1 MATGSIN
8 LNANLTLNTQSL
20 NAASKQAQQALG
32 RITGQAS
39 EFQKSLDASTARVFA
54 FGATTSILNGV
65 SQAFKTLVTNTIEV
79 EKRIIEIGS
88 ILGGTTGE
96 LNALRGAIF
105 SVAKDTGQAF
115 GTVADAAAELAR
127 QGLSA
132 EDTSKRLSA
141 ALVLTRVSG
150 LDSVKSVKALTSAI
164 NGFTSAGLTAEQITN
179 KLVAVDTKFAVS
191 AQDLAEGFSR
201 AGSTAE
207 DAGVSFD
214 ELLGIITAVEQKTA
228 RGGAV
233 IGNALKS
240 IFARLSRS
248 TTIDDLR
255 ELGVEIDSSQT
266 GIQKLQSLSAALEN
280 VADPTVASKIKE
292 LAGGVFQINVVSAA
306 LKDLG
311 SDTSIFAAAAK
322 TAAGATNEAFTKNA
336 QLNQSISSQIN
347 SLIIGLTNLS
357 EKIGTITFGPI
368 LKNLLSLANTF
379 STFLEE
385 AFDPEKGNK
394 FIQGLFKTIGSFLAG
409 PGLILITT
417 AFLKIFT
424 LVSKFA
430 KEGFKTILDIGSQTE
445 KIKNIEGGIVG
456 LLARDQQLRA
466 AIASTTATQAQKE
479 AAVIAAIQRENALLT
494 QQEQLLRSI
503 ATAAAQRGVGG
514 YSQTGGFSGRGGR
527 RFAAGYMEE
536 EATAKMLGASPSV
549 KAKQGKGTIGGQR
562 FIMNNQETEIPNF
575 GRNGDSAVIPHY
587 ARGFVP
593 NYATY
598 KIGEFEYS
606 GAKMVAALKSG
617 EVTAQQA
624 QKAGYKTTINRKQTA
639 ESNILDS
646 NLIIG
651 KNTMPTILTP
661 NFSGSTREILRKN
674 IIPGKQ
680 IKFQFKAFGVD
691 PSGKL
696 GLRKEFDSYF
706 GEDRI
711 VKEATDSAL
720 RYARMAVE
728 GVSEQPVDPT
738 SINKVD
744 NVKGFISAIKGA
756 YGGIFDAALTTA
768 LRTNVGD
775 DVGGDFDVN
784 TGKSGRAKTNVRKL
798 FGSRSLPLSGLADYK
813 INAGDN
819 TLDSMIKKTMASPM
833 FSGKIYGAGKSKGKA
848 RGFIPNFNSVN
859 KGIPVSQIRAHFDQS
874 GNPIAVTNT
883 RDEPNGLK
891 DAIGREKQGIG
902 MAAKGFIPNHARPA
916 PPSPAATPDYSG
928 FFGKTTAALLS
939 LQLATNTLGDTQSEF
954 NKKLNEAVSYLG
966 ILNTVIAILP
976 EKAKGL
982 LIGKAAGALG
992 KLIPRGAIGT
1002 AGRAVAGAAGS
1013 AATAIGGVSNV
1024 GAALAAGGAAA
1035 GVVIAS
1041 SFAAAL
1047 AGAGVGYA
1055 VSKYLVMPILDEL
1068 DAQREQV
1075 AQLQQEKNVVST
1087 KIKLQGQ
1094 GVDPNALINQSKSL
1108 GVDSKE
1114 LQEAYD
1120 YAAGV
1125 LTNVTNISEKGR
1137 QKTLDRLTAAMNKQK
1152 EALAKEIAFNVAD
1165 NKASFDARMQ
1175 KEILAARLVDLN
1187 AGILNFK
1194 SIIDKVSTRL
1204 DQQKFA
1210 EGIAGN
1216 VKIPEKSPYAEAT
1229 RSAIEIQQA
1238 KTSANQSKVG
1248 FMQNFAGPDFANMF
1262 DDAQKAK
1269 MIEKGKTGTEIT
1281 GAISKEVFSAYMKDG
1296 AIGAGKALDDYLK
1309 DNLDPEDAKRF
1320 KDNVISSAET
1330 FRNNVAEAMQKAL
1343 NRETEIQGSLT
1354 ELVARIKEAG
1364 INFMTDAAGQIKEL
1378 VAGPKIDPLALQDK
1392 FEEAAKL
1399 LKSGKKGDIEKGR
1412 DILASTSE
1420 DSKAFEGKFG
1430 KEKLNDMQR
1439 RAGLTEGDVGKAKGS
1454 AIIESTDFRGIE
1466 DAIKG
1471 SLRGVDQSQA
1481 LKAVEAAKNDPTKI
1495 QNLIDTIKQT
1505 FGNYGSEKT
1514 RERGADIV
1522 NSLTGMGKVEQTAP
1536 RVEQF
1541 LEQNTLGGRAGMSSE
1556 LKEAIDAFKK
1566 NMGDPKLLDDV
1577 KRELAKQYSGDP
1589 KLAEKAGKG
1598 FERAASEVN
1607 QPKITEDPAK
1617 IALTKEQ
1624 EALNGE
1630 LAILKTKIAEL
1641 NTVFGDTGIPQAVT
1655 SLTNSVKSA
1664 ATNLQAFTDFTI
1676 NLNSLS
1682 TQVNGR
1688 LLDIEK
1694 KLATKDL

>member
-54 FGATTSILNGV
+54 FGATTTILNGV
-65 SQAFKTLVTNTIEV
+65 SQAFKALVANTIEV

-88 ILGGTTGE
+88 ILGGTTSE
-96 LNALRGAIF
+96 LSALRNTIF

-394 FIQGLFKTIGSFLAG
+394 FIQGLFKGIGSFLAG
-409 PGLILITT
+409 PGLVIITT

-424 LVSKFA
+424 LVAKFA
-430 KEGFKTILDIGSQTE
+430 KEGFKTILEIGTQTE
-445 KIKNIEGGIVG
+445 KIKGIEGGIVG

-466 AIASTTATQAQKE
+466 VIASTTATQAQKE
-479 AAVIAAIQRENALLT
+479 AAVIAAIQKENILLT

-514 YSQTGGFSGRGGR
+514 YTTGGGFSGKGGK

-549 KAKQGKGTIGGQR
+549 RAKQGRGTIGGKK

-587 ARGFVP
+587 AKGFVP
-593 NYATY
+593 NFATY
-598 KIGEFEYS
+598 KIGKSEYG
-606 GAKMVAALKSG
+606 GAAMAAALKSG
-617 EVTAQQA
+617 KVTAKQA
-624 QKAGYKTTINRKQTA
+624 EEAGYKTTINKKQIA

-646 NLIIG
+646 NQIIG

-661 NFSGSTREILRKN
+661 NFSGKTREILRKN

-680 IKFQFKAFGVD
+680 VKFQFKSFGVD
-691 PSGKL
+691 PSGQL
-696 GLRKEFDSYF
+696 GLKKEFDSYF

-711 VKEATDSAL
+711 IKEATNSAL
-720 RYARMAVE
+720 KYAQMAVE
-728 GVSEQPVDPT
+728 GVSEKPVDPT

-744 NVKGFISAIKGA
+744 NVKGFISAIKGG
-756 YGGIFDAALTTA
+756 YGGIFDAALATA

-813 INAGDN
+813 INAGDT
-819 TLDSMIKKTMASPM
+819 TLDSMIRKTMASPM
-833 FSGKIYGAGKSKGKA
+833 FSGKIYAAGQETKKGKA
-848 RGFIPNFNSVN
+848 SGFIPNFNSVN
-859 KGIPVSQIRAHFDQS
+859 KGIPVSRIRAHFDQS

-891 DAIGREKQGIG
+891 DAIGREKKGIG
-902 MAAKGFIPNHARPA
+902 MAAKGFIPNYALSRGVPA
-916 PPSPAATPDYSG
+916 GMSSTGMRLPPLPNIAPQVQQLGQSLDTGTKAFDKFGTGSLAAS
-928 FFGKTTAALLS
+928 FALS
-939 LQLATNTLGDTQSEF
+939 LIPEMIPEIKETDSVLASSAKSLFETTTQFAS
-954 NKKLNEAVSYLG
+954 
-966 ILNTVIAILP
+966 
-976 EKAKGL
+976 
-982 LIGKAAGALG
+982 
-992 KLIPRGAIGT
+992 
-1002 AGRAVAGAAGS
+1002 
-1013 AATAIGGVSNV
+1013 V
-1024 GAALAAGGAAA
+1024 GAAFGPLGLAAGAAA
-1035 GVVIAS
+1035 GAIYGAYKNITNALNEEANANKELEKTTKKVDAQMKGLNVVTELTASALGLGKVFDESGNRILESKTIKNVYDNIINSYKAEGESTDKITNAKQKVKDVYSNSAS
-1041 SFAAAL
+1041 SQEEREKASEEYTNLLNSSMSTLANTIALKAKLMEQKLKFDKLNTSISKFA
-1047 AGAGVGYA
+1047 
-1055 VSKYLVMPILDEL
+1055 
-1068 DAQREQV
+1068 
-1075 AQLQQEKNVVST
+1075 
-1087 KIKLQGQ
+1087 
-1094 GVDPNALINQSKSL
+1094 
-1108 GVDSKE
+1108 
-1114 LQEAYD
+1114 
-1120 YAAGV
+1120 
-1125 LTNVTNISEKGR
+1125 
-1137 QKTLDRLTAAMNKQK
+1137 
-1152 EALAKEIAFNVAD
+1152 EALEKQAVK
-1165 NKASFDARMQ
+1165 
-1175 KEILAARLVDLN
+1175 
-1187 AGILNFK
+1187 
-1194 SIIDKVSTRL
+1194 L

-1210 EGIAGN
+1210 EGIASN
-1216 VKIPEKSPYAEAT
+1216 VYMSEKAPYKEAVKSSLEVSQGRT
-1229 RSAIEIQQA
+1229 TALASQG
-1238 KTSANQSKVG
+1238 K
-1248 FMQNFAGPDFANMF
+1248 FMGNFAGPDFSNMLN
-1262 DDAQKAK
+1262 DVQKVQ
-1269 MIEKGKTGTEIT
+1269 MLGKTGAEVT
-1281 GAISKEVFSAYMKDG
+1281 GAISKDVFSAYMKDG
-1296 AIGAGKALDDYLK
+1296 AIGAGKALDNYLK
-1309 DNLDPEDAKRF
+1309 GNLDPEDAKRF

-1330 FRNNVAEAMQKAL
+1330 FRNNVAEVMQKAVNRQSQL
-1343 NRETEIQGSLT
+1343 NDEIGQLTDKISEVTMKLIANLPEKLKQIREGPKVDVGGLYSGYQQASKLMNTGKTGDTEKAQQIIVSLGEQANKFK
-1354 ELVARIKEAG
+1354 ELFGEKAFAQLSTSAG
-1364 INFMTDAAGQIKEL
+1364 IGMKEQEKLQQSAIFGKTDLSFVEEGVKKSLGFIPESIQKAIK
-1378 VAGPKIDPLALQDK
+1378 
-1392 FEEAAKL
+1392 AAKL
-1399 LKSGKKGDIEKGR
+1399 DSANIPALQSLVGGR
-1412 DILASTSE
+1412 LGSIDSSKTQKTKQDILNQLEVLKTPQT
-1420 DSKAFEGKFG
+1420 G
-1430 KEKLNDMQR
+1430 KEEKDKLSEEKE
-1439 RAGLTEGDVGKAKGS
+1439 RAVKELEIVTA
-1454 AIIESTDFRGIE
+1454 
-1466 DAIKG
+1466 
-1471 SLRGVDQSQA
+1471 
-1481 LKAVEAAKNDPTKI
+1481 
-1495 QNLIDTIKQT
+1495 TIKKLQ
-1505 FGNYGSEKT
+1505 E
-1514 RERGADIV
+1514 D
-1522 NSLTGMGKVEQTAP
+1522 
-1536 RVEQF
+1536 
-1541 LEQNTLGGRAGMSSE
+1541 
-1556 LKEAIDAFKK
+1556 FK
-1566 NMGDPKLLDDV
+1566 P
-1577 KRELAKQYSGDP
+1577 
-1589 KLAEKAGKG
+1589 
-1598 FERAASEVN
+1598 
-1607 QPKITEDPAK
+1607 
-1617 IALTKEQ
+1617 
-1624 EALNGE
+1624 
-1630 LAILKTKIAEL
+1630 
-1641 NTVFGDTGIPQAVT
+1641 TGIPEAIV
-1655 SLTNSVKSA
+1655 SLTKSVQDA
-1664 ATNLQAFTDFTI
+1664 ATNIAGFTEFTK

-1682 TQVNGR
+1682 SVVNGR
-1688 LLDIEK
+1688 LTDIEI
-1694 KLATKDL
+1694 KLGQITR